1 MTLAVMLCVLLLAV
15 TFLAYVVARRRLGT
29 GVALAVSAG
38 VLAAQAGGLCVV
50 ADLTLANM
58 G

>member
-1 MTLAVMLCVLLLAV
+1 MLCVLLLVV
-15 TFLAYVVARRRLGT
+15 TGLGYVVARRWLTT
-29 GVALAVSAG
+29 GVALALSAG
-38 VLAAQAGGLCVV
+38 VLAAQVGGLCVV